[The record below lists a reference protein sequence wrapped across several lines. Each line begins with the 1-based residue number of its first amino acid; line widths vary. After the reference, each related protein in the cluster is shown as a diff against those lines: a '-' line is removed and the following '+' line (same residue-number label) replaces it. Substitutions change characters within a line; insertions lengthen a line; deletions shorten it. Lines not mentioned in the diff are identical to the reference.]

1 MFTTTNILALIT
13 ILVTIM
19 IAGYYCFTK
28 VFCESCQYICCHLS
42 CCRRQEYDL
51 LSHIVDTTTSIG
63 SRSVVPSNSVSV
75 VLSNIAT
82 PSVSLIH
89 LQAVLGNGRWK
100 HDGDINLS
108 LLEKAIDRYPLGS
121 TLFTIQL
128 VHRCIKG
135 LPVTIGYSGAWSIV
149 RALCERLDAIG
160 SNQYKDPD
168 MSATLDIIYVHIEMV
183 QQQLVVP
190 PSITVTITAEDA
202 RKNWSSRFNVTMDN
216 LQKRILST
224 FVNSVTQT
232 RSKLWNIF
240 DGLLVAYDTLSRSIA
255 TSLLRRHDLSLRA
268 QLLVRSSPKY
278 EFLYCNHRI
287 IDMGKIHACFSIP
300 DNLHDQLEQLKTNEG
315 GEINIQYVWDDQSST
330 FHVHG

>member
-1 MFTTTNILALIT
+1 LKIGNHCLPHTE
-13 ILVTIM
+13 
-19 IAGYYCFTK
+19 YY
-28 VFCESCQYICCHLS
+28 
-42 CCRRQEYDL
+42 L
-51 LSHIVDTTTSIG
+51 LSDIVGTTIRQSQ
-63 SRSVVPSNSVSV
+63 SASMVPSNSMSI
-75 VLSNIAT
+75 VLSNT
-82 PSVSLIH
+82 TNQSVSLIH
-89 LQAVLGNGRWK
+89 LQAVLGNGKWK
-100 HDGDINLS
+100 HDGDIHLS
-108 LLEKAIDRYPLGS
+108 LLQKAIDRYPLGS

-135 LPVTIGYSGAWSIV
+135 LPVEIDYSGAWSIIM
-149 RALCERLDAIG
+149 ALCDHLDAIG

-168 MSATLDIIYVHIEMV
+168 MSATLDIICVHIETV

-202 RKNWSSRFNVTMDN
+202 RKIWSSRPNITMDN

-224 FVNSVTQT
+224 FVYSVTQT
-232 RSKLWNIF
+232 RSKLLNIF

-268 QLLVRSSPKY
+268 QLLVRSSPKF
-278 EFLYCNHRI
+278 ESLYCDHRI
-287 IDMGKIHACFSIP
+287 IDMGKIHACFPIP

-315 GEINIQYVWDDQSST
+315 GEINIQHVWNDHTKT